1 MGNSEKETK
10 KIETKKN
17 GTKIKETSVI
27 WVEQNINSE
36 ENREYITELLTLN
49 NLKINA
55 VNNIESALELIKFKK
70 FKDIIVITSG
80 RFYNKFIEGFKQ
92 NIQDMYVIPLISV
105 FTTEATKT
113 KHFLKFDL
121 DISFYNYGGVQTT
134 IKGVIKMILKQMNNE
149 GNVNNKK
156 LLNQNG
162 NINLNYINARNKEE
176 EKNDLTFEYIDRK
189 EKLVLPLYY
198 KSLIEISENDNI
210 EAYTEY
216 LYKKYSSNEEIKNLL
231 SSIISIPDIPIELL
245 SKYYARVYTIE
256 SDFYKDL
263 NKDLRES
270 RKENYITFIKI
281 LYEGVRLK
289 SLPLANNKI
298 LYRGSKIANKEIER
312 IKKSLKEKKEDLP
325 GVIVFSKTFLSFT
338 QIIDVAKLFFNNPND
353 NKALSKVLYIIE
365 KDYQLDYS
373 LATHSDI
380 AQISKFE
387 SEKEVLF
394 FPFSSFEIKEINEKI
409 VDEENIYE
417 IKLKYLGKYL
427 KEINDL
433 DKNIPNDSEFKK
445 QMIDIGLIPDKK
457 LEKSKEII
465 QHYQEYKEN
474 VDQIIDKSNE
484 IEIKYI
490 VNGKNEIRIFGNE
503 FVVNNRDK
511 CKIVFKGKEHDLV
524 EHFKIPDYTD
534 ENEKLTELVIK
545 LRYIK
550 NITDLSC
557 MFHWC
562 SALISISDLYKLDLE
577 CIHSTSYMF
586 SECSSLRSLP
596 NISNWNTINITNMSY
611 MFHKCSSLNSL
622 PDISKWNTKNVS
634 DMSKMFYNCSSLDE
648 LPDLSNWNTINVV
661 NMEGMFSWCKSLISL
676 PNISYW
682 NTNNVS
688 NMSNLF
694 NGCQS
699 LTSLPDISKW
709 NLSKVTNM
717 NEMFKNCNKNLNIPS
732 KFIK

>member
-1 MGNSEKETK
+1 MGQMGLTQASDDTTPEGNESNAINIIWIDAKVENEENTSYLKSLEG
-10 KIETKKN
+10 IAN
-17 GTKIKETSVI
+17 TKISCYKNIDDAVVFIKRLKFSET
-27 WVEQNINSE
+27 NIIISG
-36 ENREYITELLTLN
+36 RLYADFIQRL
-49 NLKINA
+49 
-55 VNNIESALELIKFKK
+55 
-70 FKDIIVITSG
+70 KDILGDI
-80 RFYNKFIEGFKQ
+80 FI
-92 NIQDMYVIPLISV
+92 IPKIIV
-105 FTTEATKT
+105 FT
-113 KHFLKFDL
+113 
-121 DISFYNYGGVQTT
+121 S
-134 IKGVIKMILKQMNNE
+134 
-149 GNVNNKK
+149 
-156 LLNQNG
+156 
-162 NINLNYINARNKEE
+162 NKEE
-176 EKNDLTFEYIDRK
+176 FLKYNKDFDEKKNTFYNFGGIKTSFDEIKDFLMKPTVVEEKNEKNKNLENNLTFEYIDCK
-189 EKLVLPLYY
+189 EKLVLPLLY
-198 KSLIEISENDNI
+198 KSLIENASKENM
-210 EAYTEY
+210 EEYT
-216 LYKKYSSNEEIKNLL
+216 KYIYNKYGTNEEIDKLL
-231 SSIISIPDIPIELL
+231 NSIKYIKDIPIQLL
-245 SKYYARVYTIE
+245 SKYYTRLYTIE
-256 SDFYKDL
+256 SQFYYDINKELRGNDKDKYL
-263 NKDLRES
+263 S
-270 RKENYITFIKI
+270 YIKI
-281 LYEGVRLK
+281 LYEGVKLK
-289 SLPLANNKI
+289 SLPLASNNI
-298 LYRGSKIANKEIER
+298 LYRGSLISDEE
-312 IKKSLKEKKEDLP
+312 IKKIKEYLSVKKPDLP
-325 GVIVFSKTFLSFT
+325 GAIVFAKTFFSFSKDKK
-338 QIIDVAKLFFNNPND
+338 IAEKYIKKENKNEKL
-353 NKALSKVLYIIE
+353 KKVLYILE
-365 KDYQLDYS
+365 KDDKIDYS
-373 LATHSDI
+373 LSTHSDMEN
-380 AQISKFE
+380 ISIYPY
-387 SEKEVLF
+387 EKEVLF

-433 DKNIPNDSEFKK
+433 DENIPNDSEFKK

-577 CIHSTSYMF
+577 CIHPTSYMF